1 MRSSKE
7 RERSGTCKVHRA
19 CAFCELEG
27 GQLLTAAPFVCPRS
41 AVSTCLT
48 LRGNSVV
55 EEGGQFPERG
65 GCGAHGTKGG
75 DQGKEDMQCGM

>member
-1 MRSSKE
+1 M
-7 RERSGTCKVHRA
+7 CKVHRA

-41 AVSTCLT
+41 AVSTCLM

-55 EEGGQFPERG
+55 EEGGNFRNGVVVVLMVLKVVIRAKRPCSVACRLYL
-65 GCGAHGTKGG
+65 
-75 DQGKEDMQCGM
+75 